1 MKLINLVEN
10 TPGAE
15 GCQSAHGLSFYIET
29 QHHRLLMDAG
39 PGPVLVD
46 NADALGVDLSRVDT
60 VVLSHGHYDHADG
73 LPAFARRNPH
83 AAIYLHKGA
92 EQPRFSL
99 DPKGYRYNGMDP
111 DIAALPNLVWTQ
123 GRVDLDE
130 ELSLF
135 DGASHEKLWPRSN
148 RRLFCQREG
157 QMVQD
162 PFDHEQYLVVREDW
176 DTRVLLSGCAHQG
189 IVRRRAGRGGQRLSH
204 DEARGRLYPGGFG
217 PHPPNGFLAQGALRR
232 GAVHLPLYRAGALP
246 GDEGHSRTAASLR
259 PLRGD
264 SAIINMENAR
274 QDELVGRFCV
284 SFWKMM

>member
-130 ELSLF
+130 ELTIF
-135 DGASHEKLWPRSN
+135 DAAPHEKLWPQSN
-148 RRLFCQREG
+148 RRLFCEREG
-157 QMVQD
+157 KMVQD
-162 PFDHEQYLVVREDW
+162 PFDHEQYLVVQENGGA
-176 DTRVLLSGCAHQG
+176 RVLLSGCAHQG
-189 IVRRRAGRGGQRLSH
+189 IVNILNRFRSVCGGEPDAVVSGFHMMKRTGGYTREDLDLIRQTAFWLREHYGGELYTCHCTGLEPFEEMKDILGQRLH
-204 DEARGRLYPGGFG
+204 Y
-217 PHPPNGFLAQGALRR
+217 
-232 GAVHLPLYRAGALP
+232 VHCGETLQL
-246 GDEGHSRTAASLR
+246 
-259 PLRGD
+259 
-264 SAIINMENAR
+264 
-274 QDELVGRFCV
+274 
-284 SFWKMM
+284 